1 MGVVVVKCPVT
12 GRPFSTGIQVKRED
26 FEALQQ
32 DSMTTSAVPIV
43 DWNTFGGRGK
53 LDASMPSLPT
63 MD

>member
-12 GRPFSTGIQVKRED
+12 GRPFSTGIQVERED

-32 DSMTTSAVPIV
+32 DSMTTSRCPIV